1 MINNQQKFWIYLV
14 YLPLL
19 LFSTMLF
26 YGCLATSDEIQSLKD
41 EISTLKNE
49 MVVLKRNQAE
59 LNLQMKQLNNNLQVY
74 TEKLEENKYKMSM
87 LSQRM
92 DDIHSS
98 LSQRMDI
105 LSKQLPKVDFAMTP
119 LPSEFFNIAY
129 NDYSRGM
136 YDLAIRGFKDYLSR
150 YPNSE
155 LANKVYYYLADSYYA
170 KKQYQECVK
179 IIDEYLS
186 KYQKDEYIVSMLYK
200 KALCYQQIGYSK
212 QANEIFEYIKLYYP
226 LSKEAKEISGD

>member
-1 MINNQQKFWIYLV
+1 MIGDQRITFLFILF
-14 YLPLL
+14 LL
-19 LFSTMLF
+19 SNLLF
-26 YGCLATSDEIQSLKD
+26 YGCLATSNEIQSLKE
-41 EISTLKNE
+41 EISSLKNE

-59 LNLQMKQLNNNLQVY
+59 LNLLMKQLNNNLQVY

-105 LSKQLPKVDFAMTP
+105 LSKQLPKVDMSMTP
-119 LPSEFFNIAY
+119 LPTELFNIAY

-136 YDLAIRGFKDYLSR
+136 YDLAIRGFKDYLLR
-150 YPNSE
+150 YPTGE

-170 KKQYQECVK
+170 KKQYQECIKV
-179 IIDEYLS
+179 IDEYLS
-186 KYQKDEYIVSMLYK
+186 KYQKDEYLISMLYK
-200 KALCYQQIGYSK
+200 KGLCFQQLGYNK
-212 QANEIFEYIKLYYP
+212 QANEIFEYIKLHYP
-226 LSKEAKEISGD
+226 ESKEAKEILNE